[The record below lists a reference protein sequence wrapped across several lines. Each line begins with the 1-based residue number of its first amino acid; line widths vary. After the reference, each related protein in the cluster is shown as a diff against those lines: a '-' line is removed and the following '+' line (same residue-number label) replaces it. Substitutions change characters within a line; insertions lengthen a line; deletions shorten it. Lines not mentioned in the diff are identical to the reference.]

1 MSKIVIFAGTS
12 DGRRLAERL
21 AGRGAELVVSVATDY
36 GAELMAPAEGVRVH
50 AGRMDEAAMERFL
63 ADERFDLVADATHP
77 YADLVTENLRRACE
91 RTGTA
96 YLRVLRPAGASDGD
110 GLRAADTAAC
120 AELLKTTEGNVF
132 LTTGSKE
139 LPVFCADPALRE
151 RLYARVLPMRASL
164 DICERCGLKP
174 DRILAAQGPFDEE
187 MNYAMLRFT
196 RAEWMVTKDTGD
208 AGGYAAKLR
217 AAARAGVKTVVIGR
231 PTRETGLTVEEA
243 AREIAERFRLKPEA
257 CSEETVGAD
266 TAAATE
272 AASNAVQRA
281 DAAEPA
287 ARNLAAASTAAG
299 EAVRGAEKSG
309 RAETAAERAA
319 GASSATEAA
328 SNAVQSPEAAEPA
341 ARNLA
346 AASTAAGESICG
358 AGQPSV
364 CDEAAAAI
372 GANAACAVLS
382 DAQTRPAAP
391 SSEHL
396 RQPAASSASP
406 IPLSAK
412 RVVLAGI
419 GMGGADSLTGG
430 AARAVREAQCV
441 VGAKRMLETADCAG
455 KIVRAAI
462 APDDI
467 ARVIREENAERFAVL
482 FSGDTGFYSGAK
494 KLIAAL
500 DGVQIEVLPG
510 VGSLQALCAKLR
522 RPWENVR
529 AVSLHGRDCNFAA
542 EVRAHEAV
550 FALLGGRDGAKDALD
565 RLCRAGLG
573 DLTVHIG
580 QRLGYPDEKLVS
592 GTADALREG
601 AFDPLSVLLV
611 ENPGWKNEIVTPGLP
626 DEAFDRDETPMTKS
640 EVRAVSLGKLAL
652 TPGAV
657 VYDVGSGSGS
667 VSVECARLAPMGHVY
682 AVERKPG
689 AAALTRH
696 NAEKFGLE
704 NLTTVEGLAPEAF
717 ADLPAPTHAFLGGT
731 AGNLDAILDAL
742 LAKNPHVRIVANAV
756 TLETVAQLTRAAKR
770 FTVSDIAEISV
781 AKPRR
786 VGGYSLMT
794 AQNPVYVFTMQNP

>member
-1 MSKIVIFAGTS
+1 MCKIGIFAGTS

-50 AGRMDEAAMERFL
+50 AGRMDEAAMERFD

-96 YLRVLRPAGASDGD
+96 HLRVLRPAGASDGD

-120 AELLKTTEGNVF
+120 AELLKNTEGNVF

-164 DICERCGLKP
+164 DICERYGLKP

-243 AREIAERFRLKPEA
+243 ARTIAERFHLKPET
-257 CSEETVGAD
+257 CPEEAVGEG
-266 TAAATE
+266 TANAAQHS
-272 AASNAVQRA
+272 AAIS
-281 DAAEPA
+281 AAMDE
-287 ARNLAAASTAAG
+287 S
-299 EAVRGAEKSG
+299 VRGAEKSG
-309 RAETAAERAA
+309 IVEIAAERAA
-319 GASSATEAA
+319 S
-328 SNAVQSPEAAEPA
+328 
-341 ARNLA
+341 A
-346 AASTAAGESICG
+346 AADESVCG
-358 AGQPSV
+358 AEQPSV

-372 GANAACAVLS
+372 GANAAHTVSS
-382 DAQTRPAAP
+382 DVQAQPAAP

-510 VGSLQALCAKLR
+510 IGSLQALCAKLR

-592 GTADALREG
+592 GTASALREG

-611 ENPGWKNEIVTPGLP
+611 ENPKWKNEIVTPGLP

-667 VSVECARLAPMGHVY
+667 VSVECARLAPMGRVY
-682 AVERKPG
+682 AIERKPG

-756 TLETVAQLTRAAKR
+756 TLETVAQLTQAAKR
-770 FTVSDIAEISV
+770 FAVSDIAEISV

>member
-1 MSKIVIFAGTS
+1 MCKIGIFAGTS

-36 GAELMAPAEGVRVH
+36 GAELMAPEEGVRVH

-91 RTGTA
+91 HTGTA

-120 AELLKTTEGNVF
+120 AELLRNTEGNVF

-139 LPVFCADPALRE
+139 LPVFCADPELRE

-164 DICERCGLKP
+164 DVCERCGLKP

-243 AREIAERFRLKPEA
+243 AQKIAERFRLKPET
-257 CSEETVGAD
+257 CPEEAVGEGAAV
-266 TAAATE
+266 TAARHPAT
-272 AASNAVQRA
+272 AS
-281 DAAEPA
+281 EP
-287 ARNLAAASTAAG
+287 
-299 EAVRGAEKSG
+299 VRGAE
-309 RAETAAERAA
+309 
-319 GASSATEAA
+319 
-328 SNAVQSPEAAEPA
+328 
-341 ARNLA
+341 
-346 AASTAAGESICG
+346 
-358 AGQPSV
+358 QPSV
-364 CDEAAAAI
+364 CDEVAASI
-372 GANAACAVLS
+372 GANAVHTVSS
-382 DAQTRPAAP
+382 DAQARPAAP
-391 SSEHL
+391 SPEHL

-419 GMGGADSLTGG
+419 GMGGADSFTGG

-455 KIVRAAI
+455 KLVRAAI

-510 VGSLQALCAKLR
+510 IGSLQALCAKLR

-592 GTADALREG
+592 GTANALRGG

-611 ENPGWKNEIVTPGLP
+611 ENPNWNSEIVTPGLP

-667 VSVECARLAPMGHVY
+667 VSVECARLAAMGRVY
-682 AVERKPG
+682 AIERKPG

-717 ADLPAPTHAFLGGT
+717 AELPAPTHAFLGGT

-756 TLETVAQLTRAAKR
+756 TLETVAQLTQAAKR
-770 FTVSDIAEISV
+770 FAVSDIAEISV

>member
-1 MSKIVIFAGTS
+1 M
-12 DGRRLAERL
+12 
-21 AGRGAELVVSVATDY
+21 
-36 GAELMAPAEGVRVH
+36 
-50 AGRMDEAAMERFL
+50 
-63 ADERFDLVADATHP
+63 
-77 YADLVTENLRRACE
+77 
-91 RTGTA
+91 
-96 YLRVLRPAGASDGD
+96 
-110 GLRAADTAAC
+110 
-120 AELLKTTEGNVF
+120 
-132 LTTGSKE
+132 
-139 LPVFCADPALRE
+139 
-151 RLYARVLPMRASL
+151 
-164 DICERCGLKP
+164 
-174 DRILAAQGPFDEE
+174 
-187 MNYAMLRFT
+187 
-196 RAEWMVTKDTGD
+196 
-208 AGGYAAKLR
+208 
-217 AAARAGVKTVVIGR
+217 VIGR

-243 AREIAERFRLKPEA
+243 AREIAERFRLKPEV

-272 AASNAVQRA
+272 AASNAAQRA

-287 ARNLAAASTAAG
+287 ARNSATVSAAAG
-299 EAVRGAEKSG
+299 EAVR
-309 RAETAAERAA
+309 
-319 GASSATEAA
+319 
-328 SNAVQSPEAAEPA
+328 
-341 ARNLA
+341 
-346 AASTAAGESICG
+346 G

-396 RQPAASSASP
+396 RQPDASSASP

-441 VGAKRMLETADCAG
+441 IGAKRMLETADCAG

-573 DLTVHIG
+573 GLTVHIG

>member
-1 MSKIVIFAGTS
+1 
-12 DGRRLAERL
+12 
-21 AGRGAELVVSVATDY
+21 
-36 GAELMAPAEGVRVH
+36 
-50 AGRMDEAAMERFL
+50 
-63 ADERFDLVADATHP
+63 
-77 YADLVTENLRRACE
+77 
-91 RTGTA
+91 
-96 YLRVLRPAGASDGD
+96 
-110 GLRAADTAAC
+110 
-120 AELLKTTEGNVF
+120 
-132 LTTGSKE
+132 
-139 LPVFCADPALRE
+139 
-151 RLYARVLPMRASL
+151 
-164 DICERCGLKP
+164 
-174 DRILAAQGPFDEE
+174 
-187 MNYAMLRFT
+187 
-196 RAEWMVTKDTGD
+196 
-208 AGGYAAKLR
+208 
-217 AAARAGVKTVVIGR
+217 
-231 PTRETGLTVEEA
+231 
-243 AREIAERFRLKPEA
+243 
-257 CSEETVGAD
+257 
-266 TAAATE
+266 
-272 AASNAVQRA
+272 
-281 DAAEPA
+281 
-287 ARNLAAASTAAG
+287 
-299 EAVRGAEKSG
+299 
-309 RAETAAERAA
+309 
-319 GASSATEAA
+319 
-328 SNAVQSPEAAEPA
+328 
-341 ARNLA
+341 
-346 AASTAAGESICG
+346 
-358 AGQPSV
+358 
-364 CDEAAAAI
+364 
-372 GANAACAVLS
+372 
-382 DAQTRPAAP
+382 
-391 SSEHL
+391 
-396 RQPAASSASP
+396 
-406 IPLSAK
+406 
-412 RVVLAGI
+412 
-419 GMGGADSLTGG
+419 MGGADSLTGG

-592 GTADALREG
+592 GTASALREG

>member
-164 DICERCGLKP
+164 DVCERCGLKP

-243 AREIAERFRLKPEA
+243 AREIAERFRLKPEV

-272 AASNAVQRA
+272 AASNAAQRA

-287 ARNLAAASTAAG
+287 ARNSATVSAAAG
-299 EAVRGAEKSG
+299 EAVR
-309 RAETAAERAA
+309 
-319 GASSATEAA
+319 
-328 SNAVQSPEAAEPA
+328 
-341 ARNLA
+341 
-346 AASTAAGESICG
+346 G

-382 DAQTRPAAP
+382 DAQARPAAP
-391 SSEHL
+391 PSEHL
-396 RQPAASSASP
+396 CQPDASSASP

-441 VGAKRMLETADCAG
+441 IGAKRMLETADCAG

-626 DEAFDRDETPMTKS
+626 DEVFDRDETPMTKS

>member
-243 AREIAERFRLKPEA
+243 AREIAERFRLKPEV

-272 AASNAVQRA
+272 AASNAAQ
-281 DAAEPA
+281 
-287 ARNLAAASTAAG
+287 
-299 EAVRGAEKSG
+299 
-309 RAETAAERAA
+309 
-319 GASSATEAA
+319 
-328 SNAVQSPEAAEPA
+328 QPEAAEPA
-341 ARNLA
+341 ARNSA
-346 AASTAAGESICG
+346 TESVTAGEAVRG

-364 CDEAAAAI
+364 CDKAAAAI
-372 GANAACAVLS
+372 GADAGCAALS
-382 DAQTRPAAP
+382 DAQTRPAA
-391 SSEHL
+391 SSTEHL
-396 RQPAASSASP
+396 CQPAASSASP

-412 RVVLAGI
+412 RVVLAGV

-441 VGAKRMLETADCAG
+441 IGAKRMLETADCAG

-592 GTADALREG
+592 GTASALREG

>member
-96 YLRVLRPAGASDGD
+96 YLRVLRPTGASDGD

-164 DICERCGLKP
+164 DVCERCGLKP

-243 AREIAERFRLKPEA
+243 AREIAERFRLKPEV

-272 AASNAVQRA
+272 AASNAAQ
-281 DAAEPA
+281 
-287 ARNLAAASTAAG
+287 
-299 EAVRGAEKSG
+299 
-309 RAETAAERAA
+309 
-319 GASSATEAA
+319 
-328 SNAVQSPEAAEPA
+328 QPEAAEPA
-341 ARNLA
+341 ARNSA
-346 AASTAAGESICG
+346 TESVTAGEAVRG

-364 CDEAAAAI
+364 CDKAAAAI
-372 GANAACAVLS
+372 GADAGCAALS
-382 DAQTRPAAP
+382 DAQTRPAA
-391 SSEHL
+391 SSTEHQC
-396 RQPAASSASP
+396 QPAASSAYP

-441 VGAKRMLETADCAG
+441 IGAKRMLETADCAG

-592 GTADALREG
+592 GTASALREG

>member
-91 RTGTA
+91 NTGTA

-243 AREIAERFRLKPEA
+243 AREIAERFRLKPE
-257 CSEETVGAD
+257 EENRAY
-266 TAAATE
+266 
-272 AASNAVQRA
+272 A
-281 DAAEPA
+281 DAPTISG
-287 ARNLAAASTAAG
+287 ST
-299 EAVRGAEKSG
+299 E
-309 RAETAAERAA
+309 
-319 GASSATEAA
+319 
-328 SNAVQSPEAAEPA
+328 NA
-341 ARNLA
+341 
-346 AASTAAGESICG
+346 
-358 AGQPSV
+358 
-364 CDEAAAAI
+364 D
-372 GANAACAVLS
+372 
-382 DAQTRPAAP
+382 
-391 SSEHL
+391 
-396 RQPAASSASP
+396 SASP

-412 RVVLAGI
+412 RVVLAGV

-441 VGAKRMLETADCAG
+441 IGAKRMLETADCAG

-510 VGSLQALCAKLR
+510 IGSLQALCAKLR

-592 GTADALREG
+592 GTASALREG

>member
-164 DICERCGLKP
+164 DVCERCGLKP

-243 AREIAERFRLKPEA
+243 AREIAERFRLKPEV

-272 AASNAVQRA
+272 AASNAAQ
-281 DAAEPA
+281 
-287 ARNLAAASTAAG
+287 
-299 EAVRGAEKSG
+299 
-309 RAETAAERAA
+309 
-319 GASSATEAA
+319 
-328 SNAVQSPEAAEPA
+328 QPEAAEPA
-341 ARNLA
+341 ARNSA
-346 AASTAAGESICG
+346 TESVTAGEAVRG

-364 CDEAAAAI
+364 CDKAAAAI
-372 GANAACAVLS
+372 GADAGCAALS
-382 DAQTRPAAP
+382 DAQTRPAA
-391 SSEHL
+391 SSTEHQC
-396 RQPAASSASP
+396 QPAASSAYP

-412 RVVLAGI
+412 RVVLAGV

-441 VGAKRMLETADCAG
+441 IGAKRMLETADCAG

-500 DGVQIEVLPG
+500 GGVQIEVLPG

-592 GTADALREG
+592 GTASALCEG

-640 EVRAVSLGKLAL
+640 EVRAVSLGKLEL

>member
-164 DICERCGLKP
+164 DVCERCGLKP

-217 AAARAGVKTVVIGR
+217 AAARAGAKTVVIGR

-243 AREIAERFRLKPEA
+243 AREIAERFRLKPEV

-287 ARNLAAASTAAG
+287 ARNSATVSAAAG
-299 EAVRGAEKSG
+299 EAVR
-309 RAETAAERAA
+309 
-319 GASSATEAA
+319 
-328 SNAVQSPEAAEPA
+328 
-341 ARNLA
+341 
-346 AASTAAGESICG
+346 G

-364 CDEAAAAI
+364 CDEVAASI

-382 DAQTRPAAP
+382 DAQARPAAP
-391 SSEHL
+391 PSEHL
-396 RQPAASSASP
+396 RQPDASSASP

-412 RVVLAGI
+412 RVVLAGV

-455 KIVRAAI
+455 KLARAAI

-667 VSVECARLAPMGHVY
+667 VSVECARLAPMGRVY
-682 AVERKPG
+682 AIERKPG

-704 NLTTVEGLAPEAF
+704 NLTTLEGLAPEAF
-717 ADLPAPTHAFLGGT
+717 AELPAPTHAFLGGT

>member
-217 AAARAGVKTVVIGR
+217 AAARAGAKAVVIGR

-243 AREIAERFRLKPEA
+243 AREIAERFRLKPEV

-287 ARNLAAASTAAG
+287 ARNSATVSAAAG
-299 EAVRGAEKSG
+299 EAV
-309 RAETAAERAA
+309 
-319 GASSATEAA
+319 
-328 SNAVQSPEAAEPA
+328 
-341 ARNLA
+341 
-346 AASTAAGESICG
+346 CG

-382 DAQTRPAAP
+382 DTQAQPAAP
-391 SSEHL
+391 SPEHL

-592 GTADALREG
+592 GTASALREG

-667 VSVECARLAPMGHVY
+667 VSVECARLAPMGRVY
-682 AVERKPG
+682 AIERKPG

>member
-164 DICERCGLKP
+164 DVCERCGLKP

-243 AREIAERFRLKPEA
+243 AREIAERFRLKPEV

-272 AASNAVQRA
+272 AASDAAQRA

-287 ARNLAAASTAAG
+287 ARNLAAANAAAG
-299 EAVRGAEKSG
+299 ETV
-309 RAETAAERAA
+309 
-319 GASSATEAA
+319 
-328 SNAVQSPEAAEPA
+328 
-341 ARNLA
+341 
-346 AASTAAGESICG
+346 CG

-364 CDEAAAAI
+364 CDKAAAAI

-396 RQPAASSASP
+396 RQPAASSVSP

-441 VGAKRMLETADCAG
+441 IGAKRMLETADCAG

-592 GTADALREG
+592 GTASALREG

-657 VYDVGSGSGS
+657 IYDVGSGSGS

-756 TLETVAQLTRAAKR
+756 TLETVAQLTRAARR